1 MSEYF
6 SGEKQSLEDI
16 LEARDIRADY
26 QQYLINK
33 YGSTIVSY
41 KLNIPGAVKYNP
53 LVKDIFDEGLRVFK
67 QKLGELLINNVHEKI
82 LYKNSGPEYFAVFY
96 EKDKLIKSITA
107 NIEEMHPLGR
117 LYDFDVLDAAGSQVS
132 RRDLG
137 LQPRKCLICE
147 NNAFEC
153 GRSRKHEVNELI
165 EKIEEMAI
173 NYFNIKSHKVI

>member
-1 MSEYF
+1 MSQYF

-16 LEARDIRADY
+16 LEARDMRADY

-41 KLNIPGAVKYNP
+41 KLNIPGAIKYNP
-53 LVKDIFDEGLRVFK
+53 LVKEIFDEGLSAFK
-67 QKLGELLINNVHEKI
+67 QKLGELLIDNVHEKI

-96 EKDKLIKSITA
+96 ENDKLIKKITA
-107 NIEEMHPLGR
+107 DIEETHPLGR
-117 LYDFDVLDAAGSQVS
+117 LYDFDILDAAGNQVS

-147 NNAFEC
+147 SNAFEC
-153 GRSRKHEVNELI
+153 GRSRRHEVSELI
-165 EKIEEMAI
+165 EKIEEIAI
-173 NYFNIKSHKVI
+173 DYFKSTKL